1 MQIKSFQGATIQKAL
16 DQVRRE
22 FGNDAVIL
30 KTDIVTDKG
39 HRSFSVTA
47 ARDFEKDPTQASV
60 RKTPSTETYSG
71 LPRTRRTLAQSEPL
85 EALLL
90 ELLLPKVLSDEA
102 RSCFLT
108 LREHEVEV
116 EIATGICR
124 KLQTSDGPVKQDLVR
139 LLKVLTSNTTEYPG
153 QHKHIFLVGP
163 PGSGKTSVLA
173 KMAAQLVFVDGA
185 TVKLSTLDNFRP
197 TAEAE
202 IENLAEVLGFVDE
215 THDQAQTGAKEEI
228 LLVDSEG
235 IVPGDE
241 ESVIHLRDVIRQR
254 KSSYVIL
261 VLSATTSWR
270 TNKLYLEFF
279 KALGVDATVV
289 TGLDLSA
296 NCGTVVNLTAGK
308 YPPLLGITA
317 GRMPTAIIEAYDPDE
332 HLEKLIG
339 GIDA

>member
-1 MQIKSFQGATIQKAL
+1 MQIKSFQAATIQKAL

-47 ARDFEKDPTQASV
+47 ARDFEEKQKQASV
-60 RKTPSTETYSG
+60 RKTPATETYTSRLG
-71 LPRTRRTLAQSEPL
+71 TRRALVQSEPL
-85 EALLL
+85 DALLL
-90 ELLLPKVLSDEA
+90 ELLLPKVLNDEA

-116 EIATGICR
+116 EIATTICR
-124 KLQTSDGPVKQDLVR
+124 RLQTSDGPVKQELVR
-139 LLKVLTSNTTEYPG
+139 LLKALTSNTTEYPG
-153 QHKHIFLVGP
+153 QNKHVFLVGP

-173 KMAAQLVFVDGA
+173 KMAAQLVFVDNA
-185 TVKLSTLDNFRP
+185 AVKLSTLDNFRP

-202 IENLAEVLGFVDE
+202 IENLAEILGFVDE
-215 THDQAQTGAKEEI
+215 THDQAQAKAREEI
-228 LLVDSEG
+228 LLIDSEG

-241 ESVIHLRDVIRQR
+241 ESLIHLRDVIRQR

-270 TNKLYLEFF
+270 TNRLYLEFF
-279 KALGVDATVV
+279 KTLGVDATVV

-296 NCGTVVNLTAGK
+296 NCGTIVNLTAGQ

-317 GRMPTAIIEAYDPDE
+317 GRMPTAIIEAFDPEE

-339 GIDA
+339 GVDA